1 MSGERPG
8 EMKIG
13 ERLEAARIG
22 ASLDLATVEDR
33 TKIRRKY
40 LRALEDERWDDLPSS
55 AYAKGFLRS
64 YAVLLGLDAEAIV
77 DEYRRQV
84 EVEAEPSMHPLGDR
98 VLEGRRRL
106 APQQGSSRR
115 LWALGALLVLGVGV
129 AVIIVALI
137 AGGDDSEPAPRE
149 HTDGGPAEDKAPAG
163 NSRPTHGTVELAFRV
178 RDPVEVCLVG
188 GGGDALIDG
197 QLLSAG
203 DRERFERQS
212 FELRFPAGFEPDQLA
227 LKIAGQSRLLPR
239 EQGPAA
245 FAITPPRHLVAARR
259 PGEDC
264 P

>member
-98 VLEGRRRL
+98 VLEGAGDWLRRNR
-106 APQQGSSRR
+106 
-115 LWALGALLVLGVGV
+115 
-129 AVIIVALI
+129 
-137 AGGDDSEPAPRE
+137 
-149 HTDGGPAEDKAPAG
+149 APAAG
-163 NSRPTHGTVELAFRV
+163 SGR
-178 RDPVEVCLVG
+178 
-188 GGGDALIDG
+188 
-197 QLLSAG
+197 SARCSYSG
-203 DRERFERQS
+203 S
-212 FELRFPAGFEPDQLA
+212 G
-227 LKIAGQSRLLPR
+227 SPR
-239 EQGPAA
+239 SSSP
-245 FAITPPRHLVAARR
+245 
-259 PGEDC
+259 
-264 P
+264 

>member
-8 EMKIG
+8 EMRIG
-13 ERLEAARIG
+13 ERLEAARIR
-22 ASLDLATVEDR
+22 ASLDLATVEDQ

-40 LRALEDERWDDLPSS
+40 LRALEDERWDELPSS

-64 YAVLLGLDAEAIV
+64 YAELLGLDAEAIV

-84 EVEAEPSMHPLGDR
+84 EVDPEPSMHPLGDR
-98 VLEGRRRL
+98 VLEGRRR
-106 APQQGSSRR
+106 AGARRQGSSGR
-115 LWALGALLVLGVGV
+115 LWALGAVLLLGA
-129 AVIIVALI
+129 AVIVALI
-137 AGGDDSEPAPRE
+137 VGGDESEPPPRE
-149 HTDGGPAEDKAPAG
+149 PAEAPQAGDGAAAKAPDG
-163 NSRPTHGTVELAFRV
+163 KGTVELAFRV

-188 GGGDALIDG
+188 GGGEALIDG
-197 QLLSAG
+197 QLLSVD
-203 DRERFERQS
+203 DRERFERKS

-227 LKIAGQSRLLPR
+227 LKVAGHSRRLPR
-239 EQGPAA
+239 VQGPAA